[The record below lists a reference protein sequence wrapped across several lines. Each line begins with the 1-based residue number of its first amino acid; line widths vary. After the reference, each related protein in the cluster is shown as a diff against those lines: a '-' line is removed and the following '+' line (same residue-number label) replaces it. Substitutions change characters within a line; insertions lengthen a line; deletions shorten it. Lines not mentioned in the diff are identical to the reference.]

1 MCRLRVVASSPSSPA
16 HCCHETLRLDITPT
30 ACTRCGLVLT
40 HHDKRCSAISLVND
54 GGECF
59 EPLTTTR
66 YGRNTMPIT
75 KLKLAPI
82 TH

>member
-1 MCRLRVVASSPSSPA
+1 MCAVCGSSPPA
-16 HCCHETLRLDITPT
+16 RPPAAAMKRYDLISFPQL
-30 ACTRCGLVLT
+30 ASRCGLVLT
-40 HHDKRCSAISLVND
+40 HFDGRCSAISLVND
-54 GGECF
+54 SGECF

>member
-1 MCRLRVVASSPSSPA
+1 MCRLRVVTVSPPA
-16 HCCHETLRLDITPT
+16 RCCHETLRLDIIPT
-30 ACTRCGLVLT
+30 ARIRCGWTLT
-40 HHDKRCSAISLVND
+40 HRDRRCSAILLVND
-54 GGECF
+54 SGECF
-59 EPLTTTR
+59 EPLTTSR